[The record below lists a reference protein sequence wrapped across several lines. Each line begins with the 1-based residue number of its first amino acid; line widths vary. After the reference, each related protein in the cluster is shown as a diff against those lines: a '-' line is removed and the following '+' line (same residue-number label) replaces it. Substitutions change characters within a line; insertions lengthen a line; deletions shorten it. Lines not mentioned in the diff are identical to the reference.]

1 MVWLKQKWTD
11 EEIVRKICGED
22 RGRNA
27 ALQYWYQ
34 QNHLH
39 VWVRQHVMTT
49 SNGSEADAH
58 DTYVETIIVFE
69 RLIRNGQF
77 KHKSSLSTFFMGIA
91 KWQWFMIRRKRNAQ
105 GTIAPEMLD
114 TFLIEVEDEL
124 LNKEK
129 EEVIEQLLGQ
139 LGDRCKKV
147 LTLYKLGYSM
157 QEIANLVGFSSDAM
171 AMKEAHNCRKKMKAL
186 IESQQDWM
194 DLLKQPNR

>member
-1 MVWLKQKWTD
+1 MVLLKHKWTD
-11 EEIVRKICGED
+11 EEIVRNICGED

-27 ALQYWYQ
+27 ALRYWYQ

-39 VWVRQHVMTT
+39 EWIRLYVMNW
-49 SNGSEADAH
+49 NGSEADAH
-58 DTYVETIIVFE
+58 DTYVEAFIVFE

-91 KWQWFMIRRKRNAQ
+91 KWQWFMIRRKRNAVE
-105 GTIAPEMLD
+105 TIDPDMLD
-114 TFLIEVEDEL
+114 TFLIEVEDDL

-129 EEVIEQLLGQ
+129 EEVMEQLLGQ

-157 QEIANLVGFSSDAM
+157 QEIATLVGFSSDAM
-171 AMKEAHNCRKKMKAL
+171 AMKEAHNCRKKLKAL